1 MVSPPLNVGALHDN
15 VPEFPVES
23 VTAREPTADGVAD
36 GIALI
41 CAPGTEVMAWPAE
54 VIACTKKLYR
64 VPF

>member
-1 MVSPPLNVGALHDN
+1 MVRPPLNVGAAHVK

-23 VTAREPTADGVAD
+23 VTFRDPTADGVAD

-54 VIACTKKLYR
+54 VIAWTRKL
-64 VPF
+64 